1 MNRLDRTI
9 VSQLTTAVPGF
20 FSPAATLQILLCFVC
35 TCLCAQQPS
44 SGDAGWKGELH
55 NASGN
60 PVGGATV
67 ELKSPKSAVTAS
79 TRPDGTFSFH
89 QVRRLRYTLSV
100 TVEGHRIE
108 SSQPVDLASSQAD
121 ALLTLTSQGTISVSP
136 LASAQEATGG
146 VELSSNSVSQLP
158 LNKRDFSQLLLL
170 AAGTMTDANGATN
183 FTQQFAINGQRG
195 VEATFAMDGADISD
209 PEMGGSTF
217 SNFNVDAVQ
226 EIQSQSGWMPAE
238 VGRGAAGFTNIVTRS
253 GSSGFHGSFFEFVRN
268 SAFDARNY
276 FDHSSI
282 ANPGRLPPFRRNE
295 FGFTNGGPVV
305 LPHVYN
311 GSGRTFYFGQ
321 YQGFRQVLG
330 TTQVFPVPTAEERAG
345 LDTTAFP
352 GDVLTVPVDPG
363 IARVLARYPLPN
375 LPTGSYGV
383 HTYASSSPVVTDAN
397 QFSVRLDHRI
407 SDKSQLFGRFNFN
420 NLNGPTTNPDQTV
433 IDPTFG
439 IRYID
444 HQRNFVVTYT
454 RTISPRWLW
463 ESSFSATRATPSF
476 PTGDFT
482 DPAVKFNDGSYE
494 PFNQAAGTVI
504 SIYGNLFQTRQNFS
518 FTTSRHTVKFGGEI
532 RVNRDSS
539 YFGISPNGEYDFGGG
554 TAYAPVD
561 IASQSGKHNIRAG
574 DPLPDTLSGLLTGS
588 PFVYTVAVS
597 PPYFSSGPHIGAAAD
612 SRNAFAFFAQDT
624 WKISPRLV
632 LDYGL
637 RYELYMP
644 LTDRARKT
652 SGLAF
657 SSTPD
662 GVAQQFVI
670 NPQPG
675 YRFNKDGLGPRVQ
688 VDWLAGYQIHVRA
701 GGAITTIPPNL
712 YQDNQLTG
720 STPYAIYPRLTSAPS
735 APIDYGFQ
743 ITPNELPLAYTPGG
757 ANIFAHGTKAVAG
770 NTVMDLNR
778 YQQDLAALSPDHQI
792 TPLTISAIYPH
803 FGNGY
808 LQTWTLGLERHFG
821 SLTGD
826 ATYIG
831 TAAVKLPRQSF
842 LNGYPGAGPSFAPYT
857 QFDAA
862 GNIAGGFGT
871 ENVLTSTAH
880 SSYHALQTSLQGT
893 VAHGGPGVQA
903 GYTWSKSLDEASSVT
918 GGFITGGTGAVSQTS
933 PQNPF
938 NTHPEKG
945 PSTFD
950 IAHSF
955 TLSLAQDLHGQD
967 VDFLRPL
974 GRVVTDGWEL
984 LSISSISSGAPFTVY
999 SGLQQTAAGTTGSDR
1014 PEQVGI
1020 PHLSTARKV
1029 REDYFGLGAD
1039 NASYFSIPINV
1050 PGGTGPNHGL
1060 FGTLGRN
1067 TFRGP
1072 AYYDFDFALI
1082 KSTALGRRTSG
1093 IELMDLQF
1101 RAEFFNLFNI
1111 VNMGLPANNLVG
1123 AGFGEIS
1130 RTAGTSRQIQFSLKL
1145 IY

>member
-1 MNRLDRTI
+1 M
-9 VSQLTTAVPGF
+9 
-20 FSPAATLQILLCFVC
+20 
-35 TCLCAQQPS
+35 
-44 SGDAGWKGELH
+44 
-55 NASGN
+55 
-60 PVGGATV
+60 
-67 ELKSPKSAVTAS
+67 
-79 TRPDGTFSFH
+79 
-89 QVRRLRYTLSV
+89 
-100 TVEGHRIE
+100 
-108 SSQPVDLASSQAD
+108 
-121 ALLTLTSQGTISVSP
+121 
-136 LASAQEATGG
+136 
-146 VELSSNSVSQLP
+146 
-158 LNKRDFSQLLLL
+158 
-170 AAGTMTDANGATN
+170 
-183 FTQQFAINGQRG
+183 
-195 VEATFAMDGADISD
+195 
-209 PEMGGSTF
+209 
-217 SNFNVDAVQ
+217 
-226 EIQSQSGWMPAE
+226 
-238 VGRGAAGFTNIVTRS
+238 
-253 GSSGFHGSFFEFVRN
+253 
-268 SAFDARNY
+268 AF
-276 FDHSSI
+276 
-282 ANPGRLPPFRRNE
+282 G
-295 FGFTNGGPVV
+295 
-305 LPHVYN
+305 
-311 GSGRTFYFGQ
+311 
-321 YQGFRQVLG
+321 
-330 TTQVFPVPTAEERAG
+330 
-345 LDTTAFP
+345 
-352 GDVLTVPVDPG
+352 
-363 IARVLARYPLPN
+363 
-375 LPTGSYGV
+375 
-383 HTYASSSPVVTDAN
+383 
-397 QFSVRLDHRI
+397 
-407 SDKSQLFGRFNFN
+407 
-420 NLNGPTTNPDQTV
+420 
-433 IDPTFG
+433 
-439 IRYID
+439 
-444 HQRNFVVTYT
+444 
-454 RTISPRWLW
+454 
-463 ESSFSATRATPSF
+463 
-476 PTGDFT
+476 
-482 DPAVKFNDGSYE
+482 
-494 PFNQAAGTVI
+494 
-504 SIYGNLFQTRQNFS
+504 
-518 FTTSRHTVKFGGEI
+518 
-532 RVNRDSS
+532 
-539 YFGISPNGEYDFGGG
+539 
-554 TAYAPVD
+554 
-561 IASQSGKHNIRAG
+561 
-574 DPLPDTLSGLLTGS
+574 
-588 PFVYTVAVS
+588 
-597 PPYFSSGPHIGAAAD
+597 
-612 SRNAFAFFAQDT
+612 FFAQDT

-662 GVAQQFVI
+662 GVAQQFVV

-688 VDWLAGYQIHVRA
+688 LDWLAGYQIHVRA

-720 STPYAIYPRLTSAPS
+720 STPFAIYPRLTSAPA
-735 APIDYGFQ
+735 APISYGFQ

-757 ANIFAHGTKAVAG
+757 ANIFANGTKAVAG
-770 NTVMDLNR
+770 NTVMDLER

-792 TPLTISAIYPH
+792 TPLTITSIYPG

-821 SLTGD
+821 NLTGD

-857 QFDAA
+857 QFDSA
-862 GNIAGGFGT
+862 GNIVGGFGT
-871 ENVLTSTAH
+871 ENVLTSTSH

-893 VAHGGPGVQA
+893 VPHGGPGVQA

-918 GGFITGGTGAVSQTS
+918 GGFITGGAGAVSQTS

-967 VDFLRPL
+967 IAFLQPL

-999 SGLQQTAAGTTGSDR
+999 SGLQQTAAGTNGSDR
-1014 PEQVGI
+1014 PDQVGI

-1067 TFRGP
+1067 TFFGP

-1082 KSTALGRRTSG
+1082 KSTPLGRRTSG

>member
-1 MNRLDRTI
+1 MC
-9 VSQLTTAVPGF
+9 
-20 FSPAATLQILLCFVC
+20 FS
-35 TCLCAQQPS
+35 LCAQQPS
-44 SGDAGWKGELH
+44 SQDAGWKGELH

-60 PVGGATV
+60 PIGGAV
-67 ELKSPKSAVTAS
+67 IELKSPKGAVTAS
-79 TRPDGTFSFH
+79 TRPDGSFSFH
-89 QVRRLRYTLSV
+89 QLRRLRYTLSV
-100 TVEGHRIE
+100 TLDGHRVE
-108 SSQPVDLASSQAD
+108 SSQPIDLAASQTD
-121 ALLTLTSQGTISVSP
+121 VLLTLTAQGTISVSP
-136 LASAQEATGG
+136 LATAQEATGG
-146 VELSSNSVSQLP
+146 VELSSKSVSQLP

-238 VGRGAAGFTNIVTRS
+238 VGRGASGFTNIITRS

-282 ANPGRLPPFRRNE
+282 ASPGRLPPFRRNE

-305 LPHVYN
+305 LPHIYN
-311 GSGRTFYFGQ
+311 GKGKTFYFGQ

-352 GDVLTVPVDPG
+352 GDVLTVPIDPG

-433 IDPTFG
+433 IDPAFG
-439 IRYID
+439 IRYVD

-454 RTISPRWLW
+454 RTVSPRWLW
-463 ESSFSATRATPSF
+463 VSSFSATRATPSF
-476 PTGDFT
+476 PTSDFT
-482 DPAVKFNDGSYE
+482 DPAVKFNDGSFE

-504 SIYGNLFQTRQNFS
+504 SIYGNLFQTQQNFS
-518 FTTSRHTVKFGGEI
+518 FTTSRHTVKFGGEV

-539 YFGISPNGEYDFGGG
+539 FFGISPNGEYDFGGG
-554 TAYAPVD
+554 TAYSPVD
-561 IASQSGKHNIRAG
+561 IASQSGRHNIKAG

-597 PPYFSSGPHIGAAAD
+597 PPYFSGGPHIGAAAD
-612 SRNAFAFFAQDT
+612 SRNAFGFFAQDT

-644 LTDRARKT
+644 LTDRAKKT

-662 GVAQQFVI
+662 GVAQQFVV

-688 VDWLAGYQIHVRA
+688 LDWLAGYQIHVRA

-720 STPYAIYPRLTSAPS
+720 TTPFAIYPRLTSAPS
-735 APIDYGFQ
+735 APIYYGFQ

-757 ANIFAHGTKAVAG
+757 ANIFANGTKAVAG
-770 NTVMDLNR
+770 NTVMDLER

-792 TPLTISAIYPH
+792 TPLTITSIYPG

-821 SLTGD
+821 NLTGD

-831 TAAVKLPRQSF
+831 TAAVKLPRQSY

-857 QFDAA
+857 QFDSA
-862 GNIAGGFGT
+862 GNIVGGFGT
-871 ENVLTSTAH
+871 ENVLTSTSH

-893 VAHGGPGVQA
+893 VPHGGPGVQA
-903 GYTWSKSLDEASSVT
+903 GYTWAKSLDEASSVV
-918 GGFITGGTGAVSQTS
+918 GGFITGGAGAVSQTS

-967 VDFLRPL
+967 IDFLRPL

-1014 PEQVGI
+1014 PDQVGI

-1082 KSTALGRRTSG
+1082 KSTPLGRRTSG

>member
-1 MNRLDRTI
+1 MI
-9 VSQLTTAVPGF
+9 VSQLTTAVQGF
-20 FSPAATLQILLCFVC
+20 LGRQAILQILLCFLSIS
-35 TCLCAQQPS
+35 LCAQQPS

-60 PVGGATV
+60 PVGGATI
-67 ELKSPKSAVTAS
+67 ELKSSKGAVTAS
-79 TRPDGTFSFH
+79 TRPDGSFSFRR
-89 QVRRLRYTLSV
+89 VRRLRYTLSV
-100 TVEGHRIE
+100 TVDGHRID
-108 SSQPVDLASSQAD
+108 SSQPIDLASSQSD
-121 ALLTLTSQGTISVSP
+121 VLLTLTAQGTISLSP
-136 LASAQEATGG
+136 IATAQEATGG
-146 VELSSNSVSQLP
+146 VELSSKSVSQLP

-238 VGRGAAGFTNIVTRS
+238 VGRGASGFTNIITRS

-276 FDHSSI
+276 FDHPSI
-282 ANPGRLPPFRRNE
+282 ASPGRLPPFRRNE

-311 GSGRTFYFGQ
+311 GRGKTFYFGQ

-375 LPTGSYGV
+375 NPAGSYGV

-407 SDKSQLFGRFNFN
+407 SDKSQLFARFNFN
-420 NLNGPTTNPDQTV
+420 NLDGPTTNPDQTV
-433 IDPTFG
+433 LDPAFG

-476 PTGDFT
+476 PTSDFT

-494 PFNQAAGTVI
+494 PFNQAAGSVI

-518 FTTSRHTVKFGGEI
+518 FTTSRHTFKFGGEV

-539 YFGISPNGEYDFGGG
+539 FFGISPNGEYDFGGG
-554 TAYAPVD
+554 TAYSRVD
-561 IASQSGKHNIRAG
+561 IASQSGRHNIKAG

-597 PPYFSSGPHIGAAAD
+597 PPYFSGGPHIGAAAD
-612 SRNAFAFFAQDT
+612 SRNAFGFFAQDT

-662 GVAQQFVI
+662 GVAQQFVV

-688 VDWLAGYQIHVRA
+688 LDWLAGYQIHVRA

-712 YQDNQLTG
+712 FQDNQLTG
-720 STPYAIYPRLTSAPS
+720 TTPFAIYPRLTSAPS
-735 APIDYGFQ
+735 APIYYGFQ

-757 ANIFAHGTKAVAG
+757 ANIFANGTKAVAG
-770 NTVMDLNR
+770 NTVMDLER
-778 YQQDLAALSPDHQI
+778 YQRDLAALSPDHQI
-792 TPLTISAIYPH
+792 TPLTISAIYPQ

-808 LQTWTLGLERHFG
+808 LLTWTLGLERHFG
-821 SLTGD
+821 NLTGD

-831 TAAVKLPRQSF
+831 TAAAKLPRQSY

-857 QFDAA
+857 QFDSA
-862 GNIAGGFGT
+862 GNIVGGFGT
-871 ENVLTSTAH
+871 ENVLTSTSH

-893 VAHGGPGVQA
+893 VPHGGPGVQA
-903 GYTWSKSLDEASSVT
+903 GYTWSKSLDEASSVV
-918 GGFITGGTGAVSQTS
+918 GGFITGGAGAVSQTS

-945 PSTFD
+945 LSTFD

-1014 PEQVGI
+1014 PDQVGI
-1020 PHLSTARKV
+1020 PHLSTARKI

-1050 PGGTGPNHGL
+1050 AGGTGPNHGL

-1067 TFRGP
+1067 TFFGP

-1082 KSTALGRRTSG
+1082 KSTPLGRRTSG